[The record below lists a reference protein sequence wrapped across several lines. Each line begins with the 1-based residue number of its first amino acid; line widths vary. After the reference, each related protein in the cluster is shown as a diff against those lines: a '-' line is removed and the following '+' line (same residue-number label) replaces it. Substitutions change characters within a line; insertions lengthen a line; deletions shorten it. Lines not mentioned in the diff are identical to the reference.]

1 MAELGKKLNGSGWI
15 LVIIAIVMQSV
26 GIGWKLGVMEE
37 KITQT
42 QVQVAELKA
51 DVDENAKDIKKLIRG
66 E

>member
-15 LVIIAIVMQSV
+15 LVIIAIVVQSV
-26 GIGWKLGVMEE
+26 GFGWKLGVMEE

-42 QVQVAELKA
+42 QIQVVELTE
-51 DVDENAKDIKKLIRG
+51 DVEENAEDIKDLLR